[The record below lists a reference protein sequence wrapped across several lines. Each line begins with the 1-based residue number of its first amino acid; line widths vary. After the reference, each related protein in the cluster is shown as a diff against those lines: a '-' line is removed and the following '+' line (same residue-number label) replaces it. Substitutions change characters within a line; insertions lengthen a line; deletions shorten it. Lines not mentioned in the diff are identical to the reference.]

1 MKKRQQE
8 ELQCMLD
15 DMDKQEEL
23 YRPTS
28 FWQEASKLI
37 IEDINNN
44 GITNFRSLVSAYSMF
59 APIYSYFEYVKDK
72 TLFTKTK
79 NELLKVT
86 SDIKSNIKLELL
98 ISGQIQAWSDYRVL
112 QASNRDYAP
121 YTNKVT
127 ESNLGNPIEHYNFD
141 GRNFSRSFLN
151 YLLGLSF
158 LKQHIESPKI
168 KTVMEIGGGFGTLG
182 EILLGDERHDY
193 FYINADIPPVS
204 FVSSYYLKE
213 LFGDEVATY
222 SDLKERE
229 LLDIDSLKQ
238 EYKALNIASWQVPK
252 LRGKIDLFVNFIS
265 FQEMEPEVVQNYAN
279 YIIKLNPQYILLRNI
294 EEGKKRKDEN
304 TIYGVDEPILGSSYD
319 NFFSNYKLLAT
330 DGSIFGFRTEDNFH
344 SQLRLYI
351 RK

>member
-141 GRNFSRSFLN
+141 DV
-151 YLLGLSF
+151 
-158 LKQHIESPKI
+158 
-168 KTVMEIGGGFGTLG
+168 T
-182 EILLGDERHDY
+182 
-193 FYINADIPPVS
+193 
-204 FVSSYYLKE
+204 
-213 LFGDEVATY
+213 
-222 SDLKERE
+222 
-229 LLDIDSLKQ
+229 
-238 EYKALNIASWQVPK
+238 
-252 LRGKIDLFVNFIS
+252 
-265 FQEMEPEVVQNYAN
+265 
-279 YIIKLNPQYILLRNI
+279 
-294 EEGKKRKDEN
+294 
-304 TIYGVDEPILGSSYD
+304 
-319 NFFSNYKLLAT
+319 
-330 DGSIFGFRTEDNFH
+330 FH
-344 SQLRLYI
+344 AHF
-351 RK
+351 